1 MEERIITLLKAC
13 KELLEKQNNSHYV
26 LNLLEQTVNYDD
38 AECDGYCLLED
49 IENELSL
56 LQAK

>member
-38 AECDGYCLLED
+38 AECDGYSLLED

-56 LQAK
+56 NK

>member
-26 LNLLEQTVNYDD
+26 LNLLEQKVNYDD

-56 LQAK
+56 NK

>member
-1 MEERIITLLKAC
+1 MEERLIVLLKAC

-26 LNLLEQTVNYDD
+26 LNLLEQKVSYDD

-56 LQAK
+56 IE

>member
-26 LNLLEQTVNYDD
+26 LNLLEQKVNYDD

-49 IENELSL
+49 IENELSFN
-56 LQAK
+56 K

>member
-38 AECDGYCLLED
+38 AECDGYSLLED
-49 IENELSL
+49 IKNELSL
-56 LQAK
+56 NK